1 MESEIKLAVAGE
13 KFKEASQVNSNS
25 EEEPGLELFL
35 AQKRKYRENVRNRS
49 LIERLRELEALQE
62 QSYEILR
69 VRAAN
74 GGVPIPLGWQRW
86 AEAQNE
92 IGLKK

>member
-1 MESEIKLAVAGE
+1 
-13 KFKEASQVNSNS
+13 VNSNS

>member
-1 MESEIKLAVAGE
+1 
-13 KFKEASQVNSNS
+13 
-25 EEEPGLELFL
+25 
-35 AQKRKYRENVRNRS
+35 VRNRS

-62 QSYEILR
+62 QNYEILR

-92 IGLKK
+92 IELKK

>member
-1 MESEIKLAVAGE
+1 MKSEIKLAVAGE

-35 AQKRKYRENVRNRS
+35 AQKRKYREYVRNRS